1 MDNLLNCISFP
12 CNIIH
17 DIKARLGAGI
27 QKQWNRSLWVLSGYL
42 YTSLKHVLSKEIQKE
57 AVGCYSENSFMALSW
72 IMQSQHAVAICELL
86 KFYYVIQQ
94 VFIVEVYTRE
104 TSKCISCM
112 ENEEFCLKAIKI
124 DIDNSTLH
132 RQFWR
137 LSSSVRKRH
146 ESKKRAVFAYLF
158 TLSNSY

>member
-1 MDNLLNCISFP
+1 M
-12 CNIIH
+12 
-17 DIKARLGAGI
+17 
-27 QKQWNRSLWVLSGYL
+27 LSGYL

-57 AVGCYSENSFMALSW
+57 AVGYYSENSFMALSW